1 MKLIV
6 LDSGSKANGYI
17 LTSGSEALLIE
28 AGVKLLEVKKALN
41 FDISIV
47 KACMESHSHADH
59 ARHIKEFVQSG
70 ITVLGPEEIFAGHHN
85 RFKPIMP
92 NKGYVLGSFRILP
105 FEVPHDVRCYG
116 YLIDHPDCGRVLFI
130 TDTYLVEYKLAGL
143 HHIIIECNYSDDLL
157 EQSIQDGVTH
167 PSMLQRLMTTHM
179 ELGTLKKFLKATDLG
194 QVMTIVLI
202 HLSDD
207 HSDEARFV
215 DELVGATGK
224 VVTPGRIGTEVDLY
238 FRKIRF

>member
-17 LTSGSEALLIE
+17 LTNGSEALLIE

-41 FDISIV
+41 FDISIIKGCIV
-47 KACMESHSHADH
+47 SHSHADH
-59 ARHIKEFVQSG
+59 ARHIKEYAHSG
-70 ITVLGPEEIFAGHHN
+70 INLLGPKEIFAGHHN

-105 FEVPHDVRCYG
+105 FDVPHDVRCYG

-130 TDTYLVEYKLAGL
+130 TDTYLVEYKFIGL
-143 HHIIIECNYSDDLL
+143 SHTIIECNYSDNLL

-167 PSMLQRLMTTHM
+167 PSMRQRLMTTHM
-179 ELGTLKKFLKATDLG
+179 ELDTLKKFLKATDLG
-194 QVMTIVLI
+194 QVINIVLI
-202 HLSDD
+202 HLSDN
-207 HSDEARFV
+207 HSDEARFM
-215 DELVGATGK
+215 DEIAGISGK
-224 VVTPGRIGTEVDLY
+224 IVCAVKYGCEIIFTLKP
-238 FRKIRF
+238 F